1 MFNTVLHHLGM
12 TWIIETHEQLKYDME
27 KSNPYW
33 ITGGTWYNT
42 SICEKI
48 YVTVLEEMIRNSI
61 TDRYNYMCSIWCTL
75 ETEVIIYR

>member
-1 MFNTVLHHLGM
+1 MGKH
-12 TWIIETHEQLKYDME
+12 
-27 KSNPYW
+27 NPYW

-42 SICEKI
+42 SIFEKI